1 MLEIILVTLGIIL
14 TITGIIG
21 CIVPGLPGPP
31 LNFIALIFVKLTY
44 PDSIS
49 WLLILVFAVLTIAI
63 TIFDYVVPTY
73 GAKYFGV
80 SKSGIWGSVI
90 GMIAGI
96 FFFPP
101 FGMFIGIIVGAAAG
115 ELIGGKSHWQA
126 MKAGTATFFL
136 NLFMMGLKL
145 ILSIIMSLV
154 FFFVMADPFFKFS

>member
-1 MLEIILVTLGIIL
+1 MLEIILITLGIIL

-31 LNFIALIFVKLTY
+31 LNYIALILLKLTY

-49 WLLILVFAVLTIAI
+49 LIVLLIFLVLTIAV

-80 SKSGIWGSVI
+80 SKYGIWGSII

-101 FGMFIGIIVGAAAG
+101 FGMIIGIIIGAIAG
-115 ELIGGKSHWQA
+115 ELTGGKKHWKA
-126 MKAGTATFFL
+126 LKAGAATFFL
-136 NLFMMGLKL
+136 NLFMMIMKL
-145 ILSIIMSLV
+145 ILSLIMTLI
-154 FFFVMADPFFKFS
+154 FFFVIVDPFFNFM

>member
-14 TITGIIG
+14 TIAGIIG

-31 LNFIALIFVKLTY
+31 LNFIALILVKLTY
-44 PDSIS
+44 PDSLS

-80 SKSGIWGSVI
+80 SKYGIWGSVI

-101 FGMFIGIIVGAAAG
+101 FGMFIGIIIGAAAG